1 MYSVTGVDQST
12 VNAVLDEFLDTIKK
26 QTGIG
31 LGAGQYIENV
41 LTKALGDDKAQS
53 VLGRITPAS
62 SESQIDILDWMDARA
77 ISELILDEH
86 PQIKALIISYLDFG
100 LAADVLTLLP
110 DNLQAD
116 IVRRIAT
123 LETVEPGAIK
133 ELERVMKA
141 KFAANTSLRASQI
154 GGVKAAA
161 KIMNFTK
168 TEMETRILGAIK
180 KDDRDLMAEIQDN
193 MFVFENLGGSD
204 ERSLQTLLR
213 SVDQDVLVIAMKG
226 AETALQDKLLGC
238 MSTRAAANIR
248 DEMEAL
254 GPVRLTEVQEAQKQI
269 INVARKLSDD
279 GTIVLAGR
287 GGEGNGL
294 MVEAQENKINET
306 KEADYSDLQSLLEA
320 ANLSKFNPEL
330 GYTEE
335 KQEFEKF
342 ENFFE
347 IIKSNVDEE
356 AQSKKDEPDETEEVS
371 DTVEESQKDILDERE
386 LVNSEEFEQKENLEE
401 DSEQAYE
408 QTGNIETAGSN
419 MMTFRLVFLNK

>member
-1 MYSVTGVDQST
+1 MAEDSEIQISGTEKAAILMMLLGEDEAAAVIQNLTPREVQHLGIAMYNVGGVDQET

-26 QTGIG
+26 QTGLG
-31 LGAGQYIENV
+31 LGAGKYIENV

-53 VLGRITPAS
+53 VLGRITPSS
-62 SESQIDILDWMDARA
+62 SESQIDILDWMDARS
-77 ISELILDEH
+77 ISELIIDEH
-86 PQIKALIISYLDFG
+86 PQIKALIISYLEFG

-110 DNLQAD
+110 DEIQPD

-123 LETVEPGAIK
+123 IESVEPGAIK

-168 TEMETRILGAIK
+168 TDMETRILNEIK
-180 KDDRDLMAEIQDN
+180 KRDRDLMIEIQDN

-204 ERSLQTLLR
+204 DRSLQTLLR

-226 AETALQDKLLGC
+226 ADQVLQDKLLGC

-287 GGEGNGL
+287 GGEE
-294 MVEAQENKINET
+294 MV
-306 KEADYSDLQSLLEA
+306 
-320 ANLSKFNPEL
+320 
-330 GYTEE
+330 
-335 KQEFEKF
+335 
-342 ENFFE
+342 
-347 IIKSNVDEE
+347 
-356 AQSKKDEPDETEEVS
+356 
-371 DTVEESQKDILDERE
+371 
-386 LVNSEEFEQKENLEE
+386 
-401 DSEQAYE
+401 
-408 QTGNIETAGSN
+408 
-419 MMTFRLVFLNK
+419 

>member
-1 MYSVTGVDQST
+1 MAEDPEVQISGTEKAAILMMLLGEDEAAAVIQNLTPREVQHLGIAMYNVGGVDQET

-26 QTGIG
+26 QTGLG
-31 LGAGQYIENV
+31 LGAGKYIENV

-53 VLGRITPAS
+53 VLGRITPSS
-62 SESQIDILDWMDARA
+62 SESQIDILDWMDARS
-77 ISELILDEH
+77 ISELIIDEH
-86 PQIKALIISYLDFG
+86 PQIKALIISYLEFG

-110 DNLQAD
+110 DEIQPD

-123 LETVEPGAIK
+123 IESVEPGAIK

-168 TEMETRILGAIK
+168 TDMEARILNEIK
-180 KDDRDLMAEIQDN
+180 KRDRDLMIEIQDN

-204 ERSLQTLLR
+204 DRSLQTLLR

-226 AETALQDKLLGC
+226 ADQALQDKLLGC

-287 GGEGNGL
+287 GGEE
-294 MVEAQENKINET
+294 MV
-306 KEADYSDLQSLLEA
+306 
-320 ANLSKFNPEL
+320 
-330 GYTEE
+330 
-335 KQEFEKF
+335 
-342 ENFFE
+342 
-347 IIKSNVDEE
+347 
-356 AQSKKDEPDETEEVS
+356 
-371 DTVEESQKDILDERE
+371 
-386 LVNSEEFEQKENLEE
+386 
-401 DSEQAYE
+401 
-408 QTGNIETAGSN
+408 
-419 MMTFRLVFLNK
+419 

>member
-1 MYSVTGVDQST
+1 MAEDSQIQISGTEKAAILMMLLGEDEAAAVIQNLTPREVQHLGLAMYNVGGVDQET

-26 QTGIG
+26 QTGLG
-31 LGAGQYIENV
+31 LGAGKYIENV

-53 VLGRITPAS
+53 VLGRITPSS
-62 SESQIDILDWMDARA
+62 SESQIDILDWMDARS
-77 ISELILDEH
+77 ISELIIDEH
-86 PQIKALIISYLDFG
+86 PQIKALIISYLEFG

-110 DNLQAD
+110 DEIQPD

-123 LETVEPGAIK
+123 IESVEPGAIK

-168 TEMETRILGAIK
+168 TDMETRILNEIK
-180 KDDRDLMAEIQDN
+180 KRDRDLMIEIQDN

-204 ERSLQTLLR
+204 DRSLQTLLR

-226 AETALQDKLLGC
+226 ADQALQDKLLGC

-287 GGEGNGL
+287 GGEE
-294 MVEAQENKINET
+294 MV
-306 KEADYSDLQSLLEA
+306 
-320 ANLSKFNPEL
+320 
-330 GYTEE
+330 
-335 KQEFEKF
+335 
-342 ENFFE
+342 
-347 IIKSNVDEE
+347 
-356 AQSKKDEPDETEEVS
+356 
-371 DTVEESQKDILDERE
+371 
-386 LVNSEEFEQKENLEE
+386 
-401 DSEQAYE
+401 
-408 QTGNIETAGSN
+408 
-419 MMTFRLVFLNK
+419 